1 MNSMVA
7 QIKSIP
13 ALLREV
19 YPALDDIS
27 RKVIHPELA
36 LSLKRIFIT
45 GCGDSHHATI
55 NTELAFETLTG
66 LPCETQQAMQFA
78 RYSAGFIPKTG
89 PYTNLVIG
97 ISVSGAVARTYEA
110 LEMARQAGATTLSL
124 SATPGSRVALAGDIL
139 FQVPNPAFP
148 EPEGVLY
155 TPGVRSFIV
164 NQFALIILAIRI
176 GELRGHLTSAEAAG
190 YRKELLGVADVIE
203 QTIVGNDAAVLKLAQ
218 DWKDAG
224 EFVFVGGGPNFGIA
238 LFTAAKVLE
247 ASGDPALGQDTEEW
261 AHLQYF
267 ARAVSTPTFFIT
279 AGDRDLSRVLEVMVA
294 AKQIGRRVAVICP
307 VTAVELIDKA
317 DAAFTFA
324 PVREM
329 FSPLVTQIPGELFSA
344 YRAEVIG
351 EPFFRDFGGGRS
363 TEGGG
368 GISRIRSSEVWETWK
383 K

>member
-1 MNSMVA
+1 MNSMID
-7 QIKSIP
+7 QIKSVP

-19 YPALDDIS
+19 FPALEEMS
-27 RKVIHPELA
+27 RTALHPELI

-66 LPCETQQAMQFA
+66 LPCETQQALQFA
-78 RYSAGFIPKTG
+78 RYSAGFIPQTG

-97 ISVSGAVARTYEA
+97 ISVSGEVSRTLEA
-110 LEMARQAGATTLSL
+110 LRMAKQAGATTLAL
-124 SATPGSRVALAGDIL
+124 SATPGSRVAQAGDVL
-139 FQVPNPAFP
+139 FQVPNPPFP
-148 EPEGVLY
+148 DPVGVH

-164 NQFALIILAIRI
+164 NQMALIMIAIRI
-176 GELRGHLTSAEAAG
+176 GEVRGHLTSAEAANQ
-190 YRKELLGVADVIE
+190 RKELLGVVDVIE
-203 QTIVGNDAAVLKLAQ
+203 QTIAGNEFAVLKLAK

-238 LFTAAKVLE
+238 LFSAAKLLE

-267 ARAVSTPTFFIT
+267 AKAVDTPTFFIT
-279 AGDRDLSRVLEVMVA
+279 AGDRDLSRVLEVVVA

-307 VTAVELIDKA
+307 KTATELIEKA

-324 PVREM
+324 PVKEM
-329 FSPLVTQIPGELFSA
+329 FSPLVTQIAGELFAA

-351 EPFFRDFGGGRS
+351 EPFFRGFGGGRS

-368 GISRIRSSEVWETWK
+368 GISRIRSSEGWETWQK
-383 K
+383 